1 MPYFRERALVLFGL
15 PLLIFLSGCKPQ
27 PSACDTSEIRNDV
40 LKSFFDD
47 PSNRLAAYAAKNSTA
62 NPDSASIASPE
73 GEKPLYALGEE
84 MVTTSTSADK
94 RTFQCSCEISV
105 TVDGTTASKDVNF
118 TVQKAL
124 DGKISVSVAPFQF

>member
-40 LKSFFDD
+40 LKSFSDNPND
-47 PSNRLAAYAAKNSTA
+47 RLAAYAANNSTA
-62 NPDSASIASPE
+62 NPDSAGTASPE
-73 GEKPLYALGEE
+73 GKKPHYALGEE
-84 MVTTSTSADK
+84 IITTSTSADK

-105 TVDGTTASKDVNF
+105 TVGGTAASKEVNF
-118 TVQKAL
+118 TVQQAP